1 METTFHWEDK
11 TYRLQVRSTA
21 RTLFWGLSAT
31 LSDEALPV
39 LTASGAGIRI
49 EAEEVVHD
57 ADQQPRRL
65 HLSLIAGACN
75 PRYDLRVDGKRIASG
90 SIWPKNA
97 WYSYPLI
104 WVQAFGIGAAVAW
117 LFGLA

>member
-1 METTFHWEDK
+1 METTFQWEGK
-11 TYRLQVRSTA
+11 TYRLQVRNTA

-31 LSDEALPV
+31 LSDESLPV
-39 LTASGAGIRI
+39 LTVSGAGISI
-49 EAEEVVHD
+49 EGEEVIHD
-57 ADQQPRRL
+57 AEQQPRRL
-65 HLSLIAGACN
+65 HLSLTAGACN
-75 PRYDLRVDGKRIASG
+75 PSYDLRVDGKRIASG

-104 WVQAFGIGAAVAW
+104 GAQALGIGAAVAW